1 MAVLDGFLYAVG
13 GQDGVS
19 CLNIVDKYDQIA
31 NKWYRM
37 APMSTKRLGVAVVV
51 LGGVLY
57 AVGGSDGVSPLN
69 SVEKY
74 DPKTNR
80 FNCLIIALLLCNL
93 VLFKF

>member
-19 CLNIVDKYDQIA
+19 CLNIVDKYDPVG
-31 NKWYRM
+31 NKWSRV
-37 APMSTKRLGVAVVV
+37 ASMSTKRLGVAVVV
-51 LGGVLY
+51 LGGFLY

-80 FNCLIIALLLCNL
+80 FAIVVNNY
-93 VLFKF
+93 F